1 MKKVYSIDGLKCGHC
16 ASKIQDQ
23 IGKLKG
29 VDECVLNFYT
39 KKLTLEMDNSLDTP
53 EFLDSI
59 NKIADK
65 TEKGSKISELNSS
78 SQIKREKEEE
88 GHHHHSHEHCSCGH
102 HHDDEED
109 DGDHDE
115 DEEHEH
121 CCCGHDHHHDDDDD
135 HEDGEEHEHCC
146 CGHHH
151 EEHEH
156 EHHHSHEKKSHKHEG
171 HTHSHT
177 HGLKLTEEHEHS
189 HGGFD
194 YEKISLFGG
203 LVLFIAAFFVPNTLV
218 KTGVLVAA
226 YIVAGGDVL
235 YKSVLNI
242 RNGNFL
248 DENFLMSIAT
258 VGALFLREF
267 REAAGVMIF
276 YKIGEYFQD
285 RAVNNSRKSI
295 QSLLEIK
302 ANFANIKLP
311 NGEIKKV
318 DPETLKIGDIIVIKP
333 GEKVAVDGV
342 VTEGLSSLDT
352 AALTGESLP
361 VSVEPGTEVLSGSLN
376 IDGMIEV
383 RVTKEYKDSAVSK
396 IIEMVENAS
405 DKKADSEKFITKFA
419 RYYTPIVVLAAVIV
433 GIVVP
438 LIFGNFKLWFGRAL
452 IFLVISC
459 PCALVLS
466 VPLTF
471 FSSIGLSSKRGIL
484 IKGGN
489 YLEKL
494 KGIDTVVFDKTGTL
508 TKGKFK
514 IEAINSAEG
523 FSQDELLELGKAGEF
538 YSNHPIGKAV
548 LNHGN
553 MKINEHDIKDYKEI
567 SGKGVSAVYKGK
579 HILAGNKKL
588 MVDNNISGDFS
599 DAENNTLVY
608 VAQDGKYAGS
618 IYLADEIKNDSA
630 STISELGKMGIKT
643 FMLTGDNKNIGERVG
658 KLIGFKEENI
668 FTQLLPQDKVA
679 IIEELKKK
687 NKGVVFVGDGIN
699 DAPVLSLADVGI
711 AMGGAGSDIAV
722 ESADIV
728 FIHDEPSKVVETLK
742 IAAENKKVVM
752 QNIYFSLGVKLL
764 VMAMGV
770 MGIANMWMAI
780 FADVGVSAIAV
791 LNASKILRIKKL

>member
-1 MKKVYSIDGLKCGHC
+1 MKKVYSIEGLKCGHC

-29 VDECVLNFYT
+29 VESCNLNFYT
-39 KKLTLEMDNSLDTP
+39 KKITLEMDSSLNTP
-53 EFLDSI
+53 EFLASI

-65 TEKGSKISELNSS
+65 TEKGSKISELNSLAG
-78 SQIKREKEEE
+78 K
-88 GHHHHSHEHCSCGH
+88 HSHSHDEKHGESCGCGH
-102 HHDDEED
+102 HTHKHGEKCGCGGHTHKHEHSEECGCKHEHHEEENECGCGHNHED
-109 DGDHDE
+109 SGDE
-115 DEEHEH
+115 DEDGCCSSKHGACNCGHEH
-121 CCCGHDHHHDDDDD
+121 NHHDVK
-135 HEDGEEHEHCC
+135 ETEEAHKNI
-146 CGHHH
+146 H
-151 EEHEH
+151 EEENKKFDF
-156 EHHHSHEKKSHKHEG
+156 EK
-171 HTHSHT
+171 
-177 HGLKLTEEHEHS
+177 
-189 HGGFD
+189 F
-194 YEKISLFGG
+194 SLFGG
-203 LVLFIAAFFVPNTLV
+203 IILFIVSFFVPV
-218 KTGVLVAA
+218 QSIKTAVLIIA
-226 YIVAGGDVL
+226 YVVAGGDIL
-235 YKSVLNI
+235 YKSLLNI
-242 RNGNFL
+242 RNKNFL

-258 VGALFLREF
+258 IGALFLREF

-276 YKIGEYFQD
+276 YKIGEYFQE

-318 DPETLKIGDIIVIKP
+318 EPETLNVGDIIVIKP

-342 VTEGLSSLDT
+342 VINGNSTLDT

-361 VSVEPGTEVLSGSLN
+361 VSVEIGTEILSGSLN

-383 RVTKEYKDSAVSK
+383 RVTREYKDSAISK

-405 DKKADSEKFITKFA
+405 DKKANSEKFITKFA
-419 RYYTPIVVLAAVIV
+419 RYYTPIVVLAAVVV

-438 LIFGNFKLWFGRAL
+438 LIFGDFKLWFGRAL

-494 KGIDTVVFDKTGTL
+494 KEIDTVVFDKTGTL

-514 IEAINSAEG
+514 IESLNNENG
-523 FSQDELLELGKAGEF
+523 FTQDELLELGKAGEF
-538 YSNHPIGKAV
+538 YSNHPIGKAIF
-548 LNHGN
+548 NYGD
-553 MKINEHDIKDYKEI
+553 MKIDEHDIKDYREI
-567 SGKGVSAVYKGK
+567 SGKGVSTIYKEK
-579 HILAGNKKL
+579 QILVGNKKL
-588 MVDNNISGDFS
+588 MVDNNITGKFS
-599 DAENNTLVY
+599 DGENNTSVH
-608 VAQDGKYAGS
+608 VACNGKYVGS
-618 IYLADEIKNDSA
+618 IYLADEIKNDA
-630 STISELGKMGIKT
+630 ISTINELEKMGIKT
-643 FMLTGDNKNIGERVG
+643 YMLTGDNKNIGESVG
-658 KLIGFKEENI
+658 EKLGFKKENI
-668 FTQLLPQDKVA
+668 FTQLLPQDKVS
-679 IIEELKKK
+679 IMEDIKKK
-687 NKGVVFVGDGIN
+687 NRGVVFVGDGIN
-699 DAPVLSLADVGI
+699 DAPVLSLADVGV
-711 AMGGAGSDIAV
+711 AMGGAGSDIVV

-728 FIHDEPSKVVETLK
+728 FIHDEPSKIVELLK
-742 IAAENKKVVM
+742 IAGENKKVVM

-764 VMAMGV
+764 VMALGV
-770 MGIANMWMAI
+770 VGIANMWMAI